1 MHRQANAS
9 GVAAAVAIV
18 MIGLSIAMG
27 WVVLSGGVLSSSA
40 DPVLDGPLADTQI
53 ALAAPAALVE
63 GMRIESALQF
73 SQPRDPFR
81 PLITDAAIAGD
92 GTGGGAGGG
101 GGGDGV
107 TNGSSV
113 TLQEINSVDGV
124 LRATVIVDGVT
135 YIVGVGDTFA
145 GSFQVVSLTTTS
157 GVFLNGDN
165 AFELSVGQQ
174 ILK

>member
-18 MIGLSIAMG
+18 MIGLAIAMG
-27 WVVLSGGVLSSSA
+27 WLVLSGGVLSSAA

-53 ALAAPAALVE
+53 VVAAPAALAE
-63 GMRIESALQF
+63 GMRIESAVQF

-81 PLITDAAIAGD
+81 PLITDAAVAGNGTGD
-92 GTGGGAGGG
+92 GTGG

-145 GSFQVVSLTTTS
+145 GSFQVVSLTTDS